1 MAERDQVLEIMEIT
15 ARYTDGNRISVILN
29 KYDEWVSSIGREN
42 AFSLFNYIAS
52 TSYHIVEKTTHNGS
66 DLITYLYN
74 YFANENI
81 YARQARFAFRT
92 YFEDSISKEIT
103 PHMDL
108 TTISWK
114 YNIIIDK
121 YNGDKELMQ
130 SDVFLLI
137 CVLSTFDKVANM
149 AKSDALLNLLT
160 FWYH

>member
-1 MAERDQVLEIMEIT
+1 MAERDQILEIMEIT
-15 ARYTDGNRISVILN
+15 SRYTDATRIDVILN
-29 KYDEWVSSIGREN
+29 KYKEWCSSIGREN

-52 TSYHIVEKTTHNGS
+52 TSYHIVEKVTHNG
-66 DLITYLYN
+66 DELITYIYN

-81 YARQARFAFRT
+81 YARQARFSFRS
-92 YFEDSISKEIT
+92 YFENSISKEIT

-114 YNIIIDK
+114 YNLIIDK
-121 YNGDKELMQ
+121 YSGDKELMQ
-130 SDVFLLI
+130 SDVLLLV
-137 CVLSTFDKVANM
+137 CTLSTFDKVANM

>member
-1 MAERDQVLEIMEIT
+1 
-15 ARYTDGNRISVILN
+15 
-29 KYDEWVSSIGREN
+29 
-42 AFSLFNYIAS
+42 
-52 TSYHIVEKTTHNGS
+52 
-66 DLITYLYN
+66 
-74 YFANENI
+74 
-81 YARQARFAFRT
+81 
-92 YFEDSISKEIT
+92 
-103 PHMDL
+103 MDL

-160 FWYH
+160 FWYY